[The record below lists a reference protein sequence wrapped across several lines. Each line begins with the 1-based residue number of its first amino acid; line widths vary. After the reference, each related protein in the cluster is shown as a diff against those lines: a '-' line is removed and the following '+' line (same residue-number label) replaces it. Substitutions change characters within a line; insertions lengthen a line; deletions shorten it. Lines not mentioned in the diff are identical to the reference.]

1 MTIFQLLAALFGLF
15 MFYIINIH
23 RKKSQL
29 TPLEV
34 NFWYSI
40 WGLFIIISL
49 FPNLLL
55 GISQKLHFTRVFDLL
70 VVGGMMILTIIVI
83 INYFQQK
90 ENNQKLQKFV
100 RQQAIDDAL
109 NTAKSGQATSSKKST
124 HKES

>member
-1 MTIFQLLAALFGLF
+1 MTTFQLLAALFGLF

-40 WGLFIIISL
+40 WSIFIIISL

-55 GISQKLHFTRVFDLL
+55 GISVKLNFTRVFDLL

-83 INYFQQK
+83 MNYFQQK

-109 NTAKSGQATSSKKST
+109 DNDTSKQPAASKKST
-124 HKES
+124 HKKS